1 MKLPQDATIDPR
13 KITDYLLVPLA
24 KSDKSRWLA
33 RGGYTEANP
42 DRLLDDL
49 RRQILPLDAIPSRTT
64 PFGESFEIYG
74 ELIGPS
80 GRPLAVRTVWLKHA
94 LSSRFHFVT
103 LMPSSNLPK

>member
-1 MKLPQDATIDPR
+1 MKLPSDTTIDPR
-13 KITDYLLVPLA
+13 KVTHYLLLPLA

-49 RRQILPLDAIPSRTT
+49 RRQILPLDATPSRTT
-64 PFGESFEIYG
+64 PFGESFEIRG
-74 ELIGPS
+74 ELRCPS

-94 LSSRFHFVT
+94 LSGRFHFVT
-103 LMPSSNLPK
+103 LMPSNPPK